1 MSVLADVA
9 KNDSDSRVRLAAV
22 GDINDESV
30 LVDVAKNAS
39 DSDVRLAAVRRVSD
53 KGVLAGVAINDSDWH
68 VREAVVKRISDESV
82 LVDVAKNDSDFD
94 VRLAAVR
101 GISDESVLGYVAKN
115 DSNYFTWGGS
125 SGYEGSFESAG
136 VPVDVVTDVFGEQRD
151 DDDLLVESTGD
162 TTKYVAL
169 LFEKGGNVKPTRF
182 CFFKCQLSKPSI
194 EAETTGEDGNEPK
207 TVTCDIK
214 VMPRADADGYLK
226 VCADD
231 TTDSDAYDDFFTA
244 VPVPT
249 FTPPTPPSP

>member
-1 MSVLADVA
+1 MANKVQYGLKNVHYAIITETTALGVTSTTYGTVKPWVGAVNLTLSPSGDVNQFRAD
-9 KNDSDSRVRLAAV
+9 
-22 GDINDESV
+22 
-30 LVDVAKNAS
+30 
-39 DSDVRLAAVRRVSD
+39 
-53 KGVLAGVAINDSDWH
+53 
-68 VREAVVKRISDESV
+68 
-82 LVDVAKNDSDFD
+82 
-94 VRLAAVR
+94 
-101 GISDESVLGYVAKN
+101 